1 MMYSSS
7 SSSSRDADFLNSI
20 KMFIKVGFYLWTK
33 FIIDVRLLRFLLV
46 VNWTSI
52 LISTSEAFA
61 PSVSTSSISSASFLI
76 SVTIVRFQLGALVCI
91 ELSQRFLRLRV
102 LVVGSTALLS

>member
-1 MMYSSS
+1 MLYSFS

-20 KMFIKVGFYLWTK
+20 QMFIKVGFYLRTK

-52 LISTSEAFA
+52 LISTSETFT

-76 SVTIVRFQLGALVCI
+76 SMSIVRFQLGTLVCI
-91 ELSQRFLRLRV
+91 ELSERFLRLRV
-102 LVVGSTALLS
+102 LVPTVLLS